1 MAFQFRTPGGER
13 TTNAVLT
20 MFWGSLLCFFGIR
33 FWSTEAR
40 GMAGWMLLAL
50 GVPLLLSGVFL
61 WFRKSWARWPAV
73 AILGLMVAAQG
84 WAWATLGFDLW
95 RTFLLIALG
104 WTAVDV
110 FRLFSPTSL
119 ALAAAEESYL
129 EDPDKPMTSLVL
141 LLRRPRFLDSN
152 GLARYAE
159 AAWGGSFRVHTD
171 GDSGANTDQDTGAR
185 WVGGRSPLL
194 FVHSPDG
201 LFIVH
206 NHDQPYFED
215 SPRLASRL
223 PDLRLRRVIED
234 NRAWLAVDLIKPV
247 KPVIAPE
254 THYAIIGKLV
264 AALAG
269 PDCQAVYRPETQ
281 EFNHW
286 DDSLEEK
293 LRGPDALDLFSHPT
307 QLPVIEVPD
316 DDPRMK
322 AAVAE
327 ARQRW
332 PEFVSAFQNQ
342 AGEYFSVKAPVR
354 SAGNTEFIWI
364 HVDALEEDA
373 VRGRLGNDPVDLGHL
388 KEGDAVTVPLSEV
401 NDWAFLQAGQ
411 PIGMFT
417 VSVLQAVQREATE
430 GPGSYNSAPR

>member
-13 TTNAVLT
+13 TTNALLT
-20 MFWGSLLCFFGIR
+20 LFWGGLLCFFGVR

-40 GMAGWMLLAL
+40 GLSGWMFLVL

-61 WFRKSWARWPAV
+61 WRRQSWARWPAV
-73 AILGLMVAAQG
+73 AILGLLVTLQG
-84 WAWATLGFDLW
+84 WAWATQGFDLW

-110 FRLFSPTSL
+110 FRLFSPMEL
-119 ALAAAEESYL
+119 AIAAAEENGL
-129 EDPDKPMTSLVL
+129 GDPDKPMTSLVL
-141 LLRRPRFLDSN
+141 LLRRPRFLDPN

-159 AAWGGSFRVHTD
+159 SAWGGSFRVRAD
-171 GDSGANTDQDTGAR
+171 ADSDSKTPDEADAR

-201 LFIVH
+201 LFMVH

-215 SPRLASRL
+215 SGRLASRL

-234 NRAWLAVDLIKPV
+234 NRAWLAVDLLKPARAT
-247 KPVIAPE
+247 IAPE
-254 THYAIIGKLV
+254 THYAILGKLI

-269 PDCQAVYRPETQ
+269 PDCQAIYRPETQ
-281 EFNHW
+281 QFNHW

-293 LRGPDALDLFSHPT
+293 LRGPDALELFSHPT

-332 PEFVSAFQNQ
+332 PEFVSAFQNR
-342 AGEYFSVKAPVR
+342 AGEYFSVKAPIR
-354 SAGNTEFIWI
+354 SAGHTEFIWI
-364 HVDALEEDA
+364 HVDALDGDT

-388 KEGDAVTVPLSEV
+388 KEGDAVTVPLGEV

-417 VSVLQAVQREATE
+417 VSVLQAVQQEAV
-430 GPGSYNSAPR
+430 GRPDSYDSAPR